1 MNASANPDPVE
12 QAGDAFRALRRA
24 IVRSRGFSLQVCTC
38 DAPATRDQLIDN
50 LAASLPA
57 LTLHR
62 IELPDPAEQDPLA
75 AVAALAPPGPVMI
88 VGLECL
94 LADEARAERLLSALN
109 LSRGDWPLRLSAP
122 VVVWLPR
129 RLMGRLTA
137 GAPDFF
143 DWRGDSLDFPELT
156 SDQTRPFAVR
166 DWEWGVD
173 PRLTREEQDER
184 LRELKARLAATRD
197 TEDERVI
204 RRRLEWW
211 DELAELNRI
220 CGNLDEALRIRTE
233 EQLPVYERL
242 GDVREKAITRGRIA
256 DILQA
261 RGNLDEALRIRTE
274 EQLPVYERLGDVRE
288 KAVTMGKI
296 ADILHAR
303 GNLDEALR
311 IRTEEEIPV
320 YERLGDVRSKAVTM
334 GQIADI
340 LQACGNLD
348 EALRI
353 LTDELLPAFERF
365 GDVRSK
371 AITRGRIADILQA
384 RGNLD
389 EALRIL
395 TDEALTAFER
405 LGDVRSKAVTLGKIA
420 DILQT
425 CGNLD
430 EALRILT
437 DEVLT
442 AFERLGDVRGLLV
455 CRAKIALNLLARGEA
470 EDRAPAN
477 ALLCRALVD
486 AHRLRIPE
494 IEQIEQILRRFGM
507 QCDDC

>member
-62 IELPDPAEQDPLA
+62 IALPDPAEQDPLA

-156 SDQTRPFAVR
+156 TGQARPFAVR

-184 LRELKARLAATRD
+184 LRELEARLATTHD
-197 TEDERVI
+197 TEDEHVI
-204 RRRLEWW
+204 RRRLDWW
-211 DELAELNRI
+211 DELAELNR
-220 CGNLDEALRIRTE
+220 T
-233 EQLPVYERL
+233 
-242 GDVREKAITRGRIA
+242 
-256 DILQA
+256 
-261 RGNLDEALRIRTE
+261 
-274 EQLPVYERLGDVRE
+274 
-288 KAVTMGKI
+288 
-296 ADILHAR
+296 R

-320 YERLGDVRSKAVTM
+320 YERLGDVR
-334 GQIADI
+334 
-340 LQACGNLD
+340 
-348 EALRI
+348 E
-353 LTDELLPAFERF
+353 
-365 GDVRSK
+365 
-371 AITRGRIADILQA
+371 
-384 RGNLD
+384 
-389 EALRIL
+389 
-395 TDEALTAFER
+395 
-405 LGDVRSKAVTLGKIA
+405 
-420 DILQT
+420 
-425 CGNLD
+425 
-430 EALRILT
+430 
-437 DEVLT
+437 
-442 AFERLGDVRGLLV
+442 LLV
-455 CRAKIALNLLARGEA
+455 CRARIALNLLARGGA
-470 EDRAPAN
+470 QDRIPAN
-477 ALLCRALVD
+477 TLLCRALVD

-507 QCDDC
+507 QCDDR